1 MRSLLLHMLKPNIGL
16 IGYALF
22 LAVNATGIWGGVFPF
37 LPLTMQTHE
46 IMFWFYLS
54 QSVALFVT
62 LFLLARATYVT
73 HRPTFTSLILI
84 AAFVYAVGWSFL
96 IAAMYFHGCELQLSI
111 AGGISLGA
119 SSAQFYLLWQQFF
132 AASEPEEGMRDLI
145 CGFAYSALMYFAL
158 YLLPHAVTAYL
169 IPLVFVP
176 LFALALI
183 LSNRRIDFDQPMFE
197 DKPSENVRVYRR
209 FVIASWR
216 SMLAV
221 GAIALC
227 AGVVRSIAIER
238 PEIGTIVNVLSIV
251 ALLVVALLVLFL
263 WRNKGLRLNI
273 MKLYRI
279 VFPLLIVAFA
289 VLPFANLSYTRFLAA
304 ALFAL
309 YSIGLMLAMMQCAQ
323 ISRDNGI
330 APSFAFG
337 LFGGVVYAMHDV
349 GFLVGTASDNVAAQ
363 GLPVLFVT
371 ALLAVSILALMFFFS
386 SIDFKNSR
394 SQLICGDIQLIA
406 PAEATIELRPK
417 RDASAANGDE
427 AHMGQRES
435 EKKLPYNPK
444 NGENRSAFNDR
455 LSLKVADVQQA
466 CGLSDRETEVTDY
479 VVRGYTVASIAE
491 QLYVSENTVRTHMKR
506 IYAKCKVHKKQEL
519 IDLVEAR

>member
-1 MRSLLLHMLKPNIGL
+1 MQSMPLDKIAPNVGIL
-16 IGYALF
+16 GYALF

-37 LPLTMQTHE
+37 LPMSLQTHE
-46 IMFWFYLS
+46 VMFWFYLS

-62 LFLLARATYVT
+62 LFLLARASYIK
-73 HRPTFTSLILI
+73 HRLALTSLILI
-84 AAFVYAVGWSFL
+84 AAFVYAIGWSCL
-96 IAAMYFHGCELQLSI
+96 VAAMYLHGFELALSI
-111 AGGISLGA
+111 AGGIALGA
-119 SSAQFYLLWQQFF
+119 GSAHFYLLWQQFF
-132 AASEPEEGMRDLI
+132 AASDPEEGMRDLI
-145 CGFAYSALMYFAL
+145 CGFAYSAVIYFAL

-169 IPLVFVP
+169 IPLVFAP
-176 LFALALI
+176 LFTLALI
-183 LSNRRIDFDQPMFE
+183 LSNRRIDFSQPMFE

-209 FVIASWR
+209 FVTASWR

-221 GAIALC
+221 GAIAFC
-227 AGVVRSIAIER
+227 AGVVRSIAIEQ
-238 PEIGTIVNVLSIV
+238 PEIGTIVNVLSMFALLAV
-251 ALLVVALLVLFL
+251 ALLVIFL
-263 WRNKGLRLNI
+263 WSRKGLRLNI

-289 VLPFANLSYTRFLAA
+289 LLPFANISYTRFLAA

-330 APSFAFG
+330 APRFAFG

-349 GFLVGTASDNVAAQ
+349 GFLVGTGSDYLSSQ
-363 GLPVLFVT
+363 GLPVLFIA
-371 ALLAVSILALMFFFS
+371 ALLAVSILSLMFFFG
-386 SIDFKNSR
+386 SIDFKNAR

-406 PAEATIELRPK
+406 PVSATVETDHVRDDEQAAGDRP
-417 RDASAANGDE
+417 ASKPRSESIG
-427 AHMGQRES
+427 S
-435 EKKLPYNPK
+435 EKMH
-444 NGENRSAFNDR
+444 NRGAFNDR
-455 LSLKVADVQQA
+455 LSLKVSAAQQA
-466 CGLSDRETEVTDY
+466 YGLSDRETEVTDY

-506 IYAKCKVHKKQEL
+506 IYAKCDVHKKQEL